1 MEVIKHNDMKWKPK
15 SDEASVVRW
24 KRLFAIWPVKL
35 SDGQMLW
42 LQCYWKKWEYRM
54 AKRTLMPG
62 AFVTEYS
69 DWDMVGKFEHK

>member
-35 SDGQMLW
+35 SDGQMVW
-42 LQCYWKKWEYRM
+42 LQCYWKKWEYRE
-54 AKRTLMPG
+54 AERVVGNGICLPG
-62 AFVTEYS
+62 YE
-69 DWDMVGKFEHK
+69 WDMVGNYEHK